1 MKDGRTHLAHKAEH
15 AVDMESGA
23 VVAVTVQP
31 ADRGDTT
38 SLEETVREIMAP
50 LADVM
55 RDQEAAECLG
65 EDFRWEVVAD
75 KGYHSNAGL
84 AGRQA
89 LGIRPYI
96 HDPGRG
102 RRRNW
107 RGKSAERRATYAN
120 RRRIRGERGKR
131 LLRSRGEILE
141 RGFAHCYDT
150 GGMRRVHLRGRQNI
164 AKRLLV
170 HVAGFNL
177 SLILRRSLGVGT
189 PRGLQGTRE
198 GRLFLLFTYLLNAT
212 VTLLAPICTG
222 IRHLLSRRDNHPIPL
237 QPLAPA
243 HCACN

>member
-38 SLEETVREIMAP
+38 SLEETVREVRDT
-50 LADVM
+50 LADVLE
-55 RDQEAAECLG
+55 DQEAAECLG

-75 KGYHSNAGL
+75 KGYHSNAVL

-89 LGIRPYI
+89 LGIRTYI
-96 HDPGRG
+96 PEPGRG

-141 RGFAHCYDT
+141 RGFAHCYDA
-150 GGMRRVHLRGRQNI
+150 GGMRRVPLRGRQNI

-189 PRGLQGTRE
+189 PRGLQGTRA
-198 GRLFLLFTYLLNAT
+198 GRLFLLLTYLLNAT
-212 VTLLAPICTG
+212 VTLLGSIRTG
-222 IRHLLSRRDNHPIPL
+222 LEHLLARRDHHPVFL
-237 QPLAPA
+237 QPLASVRVA
-243 HCACN
+243 